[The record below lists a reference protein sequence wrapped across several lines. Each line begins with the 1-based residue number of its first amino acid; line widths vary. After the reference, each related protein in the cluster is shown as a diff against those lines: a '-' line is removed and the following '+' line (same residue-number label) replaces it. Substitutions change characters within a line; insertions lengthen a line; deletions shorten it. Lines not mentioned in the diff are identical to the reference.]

1 MKPAKAMT
9 KLTALINELETKI
22 KYSEKINSAVSKSS
36 VGWHIQHS
44 LLVASQIINAMENS
58 NPADYRY
65 KFSLPKFL
73 VYTLNKIPRGKA
85 KAPESVLPE
94 QIFNTDELMKDIQLL
109 KSELSVLNTL
119 QPNHYFKHPY
129 FGNLN
134 LKAAIK
140 MLQLHTKH
148 HINIINDIIHG

>member
-1 MKPAKAMT
+1 MT
-9 KLTALINELETKI
+9 TLSTLINELETKI
-22 KYSEKINSAVSKSS
+22 PHSEKSNSAISKSP

-44 LLVASQIINAMENS
+44 LLAALQIINAVEKS
-58 NPADYRY
+58 NPADYKY

-85 KAPESVLPE
+85 KAPESVRPKE
-94 QIFNTDELMKDIQLL
+94 TFNTDDLRKDIQLL
-109 KSELSVLNTL
+109 KNRLAILDTL
-119 QPNHYFKHPY
+119 QPANFFKHPY

-134 LKAAIK
+134 LKATVK

-148 HINIINDIIHG
+148 HLDIINDIIRG